1 MTDFKY
7 INIREILSRLLRHPL
22 LQDVNLEQVIQ
33 YTIDFIGIFGLPKM
47 YLDKEDTLTVKDY
60 RAQLPEDFISIIQ
73 VKDKNS
79 DVCLRSMTES
89 FSPKNHEKYHIE
101 FSFRSDVETR
111 TTEEGEYQDKVFPPY
126 ETQEEFPYGVKDFV
140 VSKKSI
146 PLDATYKLQGSV
158 LFTSFKEGEIVVSYK
173 AIPVDGEGLPLLID
187 NPVFLRA
194 LESYIKKEVFTIL
207 FDVGKISPAVLQN
220 TQQHY
225 AWAAG
230 QLQSEF
236 TIPSISE
243 MESIRKDWCTL
254 LQRTNR
260 FKNSFKMYE

>member
-1 MTDFKY
+1 MEDFKY
-7 INIREILSRLLRHPL
+7 VNIREILSRLLRHPL
-22 LQDVNLEQVIQ
+22 LQDVTLEQVIQ
-33 YTIDFIGIFGLPKM
+33 YTVDFIGIFGLPKM
-47 YLDKEDTLTVKDY
+47 YLDKEEVRTIKDY

-73 VKDKNS
+73 VKDKNNL
-79 DVCLRSMTES
+79 CLRSMTET
-89 FSPKNHEKYHIE
+89 FSPNSHEKYHMD
-101 FSFRSDVETR
+101 S
-111 TTEEGEYQDKVFPPY
+111 
-126 ETQEEFPYGVKDFV
+126 
-140 VSKKSI
+140 
-146 PLDATYKLQGSV
+146 TYKVQGSII
-158 LFTSFKEGEIVVSYK
+158 FTSFKEGEIVVAYK
-173 AIPVDGEGLPLLID
+173 AIPVDDQGLPLLID